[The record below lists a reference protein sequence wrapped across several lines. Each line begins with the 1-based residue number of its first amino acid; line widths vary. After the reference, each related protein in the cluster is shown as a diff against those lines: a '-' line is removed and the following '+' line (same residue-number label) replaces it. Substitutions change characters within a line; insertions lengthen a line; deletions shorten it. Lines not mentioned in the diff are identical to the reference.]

1 MVKKNSN
8 WKRRQIVWIFWNN
21 GHISELCEKWI
32 YINGKYAYTRFE
44 ELRTHS
50 GEMLFTREHKATRED
65 KSNTYIDIDDLKIF
79 KDFSTSDK
87 TTFKTKTKDKDKDKN
102 KTKTEDKDKTTPK
115 TRTKTE
121 DKDILDKINNKIDT
135 INKMNK
141 RLEKV
146 KAEVT
151 KKIEL
156 IYESMCELQD
166 EIYSDDSW
174 LRLVELEKID
184 AIIDEALNVVWNMI
198 CGENRICQE
207 EIKID
212 KHKDID
218 GYVSKLTDVINN
230 KIDLVDKIGEVIDH
244 VMSEIKNET
253 NMIDE
258 KIHKVSEMDNDTQHL
273 INDKLKEI
281 MKQSRKNLEKI
292 VV

>member
-1 MVKKNSN
+1 
-8 WKRRQIVWIFWNN
+8 
-21 GHISELCEKWI
+21 
-32 YINGKYAYTRFE
+32 
-44 ELRTHS
+44 
-50 GEMLFTREHKATRED
+50 MLFTREHKATTSKD
-65 KSNTYIDIDDLKIF
+65 KSNTYIDIHELKMF
-79 KDFSTSDK
+79 KDFSTNDK
-87 TTFKTKTKDKDKDKN
+87 ITFKTKDKDKN
-102 KTKTEDKDKTTPK
+102 KTTNKTKAEDKD
-115 TRTKTE
+115 R
-121 DKDILDKINNKIDT
+121 LDKINNKIDT

-156 IYESMCELQD
+156 IYESMYELQD

-198 CGENRICQE
+198 CGENRISPE

-212 KHKDID
+212 KHKDIG
-218 GYVSKLTDVINN
+218 GYVSKLTGVINN
-230 KIDLVDKIGEVIDH
+230 KIELLNRMCESIDH

-273 INDKLKEI
+273 INDKLKKI
-281 MKQSRKNLEKI
+281 MKQSRENSEKI